1 MNEEASPTA
10 KALFEKLRSFYN
22 NRYFVLGVMCN
33 APHEDDM
40 KTILENIEKGKD
52 VTRENL
58 ILLSLELGNKRDT
71 KLKGGGIDGEN

>member
-1 MNEEASPTA
+1 MNEEVSPTA
-10 KALFEKLRSFYN
+10 KALFEKLRAFYS
-22 NRYFVLGVMCN
+22 NRDFILGVMCN

-40 KTILENIEKGKD
+40 KTILEYIEKGKD

>member
-1 MNEEASPTA
+1 MNEDVSPTA
-10 KALFEKLRSFYN
+10 KTLFEKLRAFYN
-22 NRYFVLGVMCN
+22 NRDFVLGIMCN

-40 KTILENIEKGKD
+40 KTILEYIEKGKD

-58 ILLSLELGNKRDT
+58 ILLSLELENKRDT

>member
-1 MNEEASPTA
+1 MNEEVSPTA
-10 KALFEKLRSFYN
+10 KALFEKLRAFYN
-22 NRYFVLGVMCN
+22 NRDFVLGFMSN

-40 KTILENIEKGKD
+40 KTILEYIETGKD

-58 ILLSLELGNKRDT
+58 ILLSRELGNKRDT

>member
-1 MNEEASPTA
+1 MNEEVSPTS

-22 NRYFVLGVMCN
+22 NRDFGLGVMCN

-40 KTILENIEKGKD
+40 KTILEYIEIGKN

-58 ILLSLELGNKRDT
+58 ILFSLELGNKKDIE
-71 KLKGGGIDGEN
+71 K

>member
-1 MNEEASPTA
+1 MNEEVSPTS

-22 NRYFVLGVMCN
+22 NRDFGLGVMCN

-40 KTILENIEKGKD
+40 KTILEYIEIGKN

-58 ILLSLELGNKRDT
+58 ILFSLDLGNRKDIE
-71 KLKGGGIDGEN
+71 K

>member
-1 MNEEASPTA
+1 MNEEVSPTA
-10 KALFEKLRSFYN
+10 KALFEKLRAFYG
-22 NRYFVLGVMCN
+22 NRDFVLGIMCN

-40 KTILENIEKGKD
+40 KTILEYIEKGKD
-52 VTRENL
+52 VTRESL